1 MTWDVTEL
9 VQFAIANGQSYLSV
23 ALMASDDETG
33 TVTFTSVDGTTSE
46 RPWVNLT
53 WSAGTGHSHLI
64 QVRIKDLQIEL
75 LSGITQHIPLNQEQR
90 LNLPGAILPQ
100 AALTTGECTYKTML
114 MIS

>member
-23 ALMASDDETG
+23 ALMASDDESG

-53 WSAGTGHSHLI
+53 WSAGTGTFPSNSGTNQGPADRSVIWDPSTHSP
-64 QVRIKDLQIEL
+64 QPGTTPEF
-75 LSGITQHIPLNQEQR
+75 T
-90 LNLPGAILPQ
+90 GAILP
-100 AALTTGECTYKTML
+100 
-114 MIS
+114 